1 MARSGPGASTARVF
15 VFDERLGAREG
26 DEGEKVLAF
35 FPSGTSANV
44 MAGAVGLVEGVAGFV
59 SPFAPV
65 PSGPSPDAPLAQTLR
80 TSRRRVACRRCEPG
94 VWWALS
100 LDADA
105 APERAVRDEALQSL
119 LARAHAHFVLLHGGV
134 QRVLDDAGHD
144 AARRALAPIVADLGV
159 RLSPSRGPHAG
170 SLLPSLPA
178 NPVALDPG
186 AAFLPT
192 PKQTH
197 LLLRAVVDAA
207 VAARETDA
215 PEVLAAAV
223 FRDDRVAFTTLA
235 LPDARVV
242 ASYVARCLAPGAA
255 AGESDTKKAA
265 NVWGGDSIGVGPRAE
280 ALAAAVREEANAATS
295 RLLRDDER
303 LHSESRSE
311 SRSESESTNAIR
323 APPFMASEWRVGEDG
338 FARWGEGDDASFV
351 VPAWIRVAGGDDGEN
366 DPDPESASTATTK
379 TQLCAIRGGATT
391 LAFFLAPD
399 ARLTP
404 SARAALLATV
414 ADRLPELDAALE
426 TAAGPGGADLA
437 WHAPGLRYA
446 YRDEASLATRAT
458 PPAKIATLAT
468 ETLAAVGQVR
478 DELERARDEGS
489 GVGVGVGA
497 GAGAGRTLSTRVRA
511 GRDAWIAGELSA
523 EGRTMIVVAEGAGG
537 TLLDASAAAR
547 RFADA
552 HFEGVFDE
560 T

>member
-119 LARAHAHFVLLHGGV
+119 LARAHAHFVFLHGGV

-170 SLLPSLPA
+170 SLLPSLPT

-223 FRDDRVAFTTLA
+223 FRDDRVAFATLA
-235 LPDARVV
+235 LSDARVA

-255 AGESDTKKAA
+255 AGESHTKKAA

-280 ALAAAVREEANAATS
+280 ALAAAVREEANAATR
-295 RLLRDDER
+295 RLRERDDE
-303 LHSESRSE
+303 LPNSESR
-311 SRSESESTNAIR
+311 SESTNAIR

-351 VPAWIRVAGGDDGEN
+351 VPAWIRVAGGADGEN
-366 DPDPESASTATTK
+366 DPDPASASTATTK
-379 TQLCAIRGGATT
+379 TRLCAIRGGATT
-391 LAFFLAPD
+391 LALFLAPD

-426 TAAGPGGADLA
+426 TAAGPGGADRA

-468 ETLAAVGQVR
+468 ETLAAVGEVR
-478 DELERARDEGS
+478 DELERARDEGN

-497 GAGAGRTLSTRVRA
+497 GAGVGRTLSTRVRA